1 MAENDNKNAVKS
13 ESNSRDIEEIRIP
26 DELTV
31 LPIENTVIPPGIMVP
46 LVFQDEQLIASI
58 DEIAVGD
65 KMFVL
70 VTQREEGVEN
80 EAFEKRFYNVG
91 TAVEILQ
98 MLKYP
103 DKTTR
108 LLVRGVSRV
117 KIEQYTQA
125 KPHLKAKVQ
134 RIKDVIH
141 DSAELHAL
149 MRNAVTLFEKAVSLL
164 PHLPDELKVV
174 ALNITHPGKLADFIS
189 TNIGITTAE
198 KQGLLETLDVNARL
212 RRVLTLLKREVDI
225 LELGSKIQDTVQTE
239 MSKSQREYY
248 LREQLKA
255 IQKELGEI
263 DEKTAEVNELKK
275 RLDDAKLPP
284 EARKEADYEL
294 ERLAKMPPASA
305 EYIVS
310 RTYLEW
316 LIAVPWAK
324 QTEDHLDIEAA
335 RKVLDEDHYDL
346 EKVKE
351 RILEYLAVR
360 KLKPDVKGTIL
371 CFVGPPGVG
380 KTSLGKSIARAMGR
394 KFVRIS
400 LGGVRDE
407 AEIRGHRRTYVGALP
422 GRIIEGLR
430 KAGTHN
436 PVFMLDEIDKLGAD
450 FRGDPASALLEV
462 LDPEQNFS
470 FTDHYLDVPFDL
482 SKVMFI
488 TTANL
493 LDPIPSPLLDRME
506 VLELPGYTD
515 TEKLYIARKYLI
527 PKQIDA
533 NGLKKG
539 QVQFAVSSI
548 RKVIAQ
554 HTREAGV
561 RNLEREIGSI
571 CRKIARA
578 VAEGKTTKMA
588 VTEKKVEDYLGAP
601 VFHPDIAQRQSKPG
615 VATGLAW
622 TAAGGTILFV
632 EATMMKGNRGL
643 MLTGQLGDVM
653 KESAQAALSYIRS
666 NAEEMGI
673 DPDIFAGIDIHVH
686 VPAGATPKDGPSAG
700 VTIATSLLSLL
711 KGMPVN
717 GAVAMTGEITLQ
729 GRVLPVGGIKEKVL
743 AAHRAGIKTV
753 VLPAANR
760 ADMQDVPPEVKKQLN
775 IVLATSLQDVFCS
788 AFKKMAR
795 KKACT
800 LARA

>member
-1 MAENDNKNAVKS
+1 MANNNAKI
-13 ESNSRDIEEIRIP
+13 ELNQDIEEIHIP
-26 DELTV
+26 EELAV
-31 LPIENTVIPPGIMVP
+31 LPLESTVIPPGIMVP
-46 LVFQDEQLIASI
+46 LVFQDNQLIQCI
-58 DEIAVGD
+58 DDVAVGD
-65 KMFVL
+65 KLFVL
-70 VTQREEGVEN
+70 VTQREN
-80 EAFEKRFYNVG
+80 ALEAAELDERFYTVG

-117 KIEQYTQA
+117 KIRQYTQRR
-125 KPHLKAKVQ
+125 PYLKA
-134 RIKDVIH
+134 RIDRLTDVME
-141 DSAELHAL
+141 DSPELQAL
-149 MRNAVTLFEKAVSLL
+149 MRNTVNQFEKVVSLV

-174 ALNITHPGKLADFIS
+174 ALNINHPGKLADFIS
-189 TNIGITTAE
+189 TNIGISVTE
-198 KQGLLETLDVNARL
+198 KQEILETLDVVNRL
-212 RRVLTLLKREVDI
+212 RRVLVFLKREVDI
-225 LELGSKIQDTVQTE
+225 LELGSKIQDTVQSE
-239 MSKSQREYY
+239 MSKNQKEYY
-248 LREQLKA
+248 LREQIKA
-255 IQKELGEI
+255 IQKELGEG
-263 DEKTAEVNELKK
+263 DEKTAEINELRQ
-275 RLDDAKLPP
+275 RLDEAKLPP
-284 EARKEADYEL
+284 DARKEADREL
-294 ERLAKMPPASA
+294 DRLAKMPPAAA

-316 LIAVPWAK
+316 LIALPWSK
-324 QTEDHLDIEAA
+324 STEDHLDIAEA
-335 RKVLDEDHYDL
+335 RNVLDADHYDL

-360 KLKPDVKGTIL
+360 KLKPDVKGPIL

-430 KAGTHN
+430 KAGTNN
-436 PVFMLDEIDKLGAD
+436 PIFMLDEIDKLGTD
-450 FRGDPASALLEV
+450 FRGDPSSALLEV

-493 LDPIPSPLLDRME
+493 LDPIPPPLLDRME
-506 VLELPGYTD
+506 MLELPGYTD
-515 TEKLYIARKYLI
+515 AEKLLIAKRYLI

-533 NGLKKG
+533 NGLKKN
-539 QVQFAVSSI
+539 QVRFSDSAINAIIS
-548 RKVIAQ
+548 Q

-571 CRKIARA
+571 CRKVARE
-578 VAEGKTTKMA
+578 VAEGKTAKA
-588 VTEKKVEDYLGAP
+588 SIDPRKVTDYLGAP
-601 VFHPDIAQRQSKPG
+601 VYHPDVAQRTSKPG
-615 VATGLAW
+615 VATGMAW

-632 EATMMKGNRGL
+632 ESTMMRGGRGL
-643 MLTGQLGDVM
+643 LLTGQLGDVM

-666 NAEEMGI
+666 HAEELRI
-673 DPDIFAGIDIHVH
+673 DPEVFSYSDLHVH

-700 VTIATSLLSLL
+700 VTIAASLLSLL
-711 KGMPVN
+711 RKEPIK
-717 GAVAMTGEITLQ
+717 ASVAMTGEITLQ

-743 AAHRAGIKTV
+743 AAQRAGIKTIV
-753 VLPAANR
+753 MPTANEADLRDIPAEAKRGLSFVMANS
-760 ADMQDVPPEVKKQLN
+760 
-775 IVLATSLQDVFCS
+775 LADVFDA
-788 AFKKMAR
+788 AFRKVSR
-795 KKACT
+795 KKSGQ
-800 LARA
+800 LAAKA